1 MMINELPRNMMDIA
15 TTYFEDPKVQSQFKK
30 DMDNNMKMLSGLD
43 SVVTDQE
50 LSDQIN
56 SENNALID
64 NGTAEAMLE
73 RNDRESLEMLT
84 QNMYQ
89 MGVMSRTNP
98 DIAAADYYTQ
108 NEMANEAAVND
119 MYRIN
124 LTNSKRDPRLYSTKS
139 TIAYEKIA
147 EAADG
152 LQPNYVR
159 NTVRYLGQPALAIG
173 MTVGGGKI
181 GAGLTDAVMAGW
193 DYSVLG
199 DTIYNTQEYYNNKYL
214 DIINNDS
221 LSLEQFNEEMSN
233 FVKDIQINVAPEYQ
247 FEIFNSILEGP
258 DPFADAGLAFTS
270 GGVQTYLMPF
280 GFLAKLAKRAL
291 PFKRSNSL
299 KRMIMNQELS
309 EKIKKSITNTVDE
322 AAVDESIATKVA
334 EVAPKDAS
342 QTDVDTVKGIMKNDI
357 NDSKLLS
364 NSNNDTSF
372 FNRFLRG
379 LAGAD
384 EKTGSNQRGEI
395 RLEEPDQSYYIDHGK
410 GVDND
415 PMTLEEA
422 MKLKKQLQS
431 NAVVNVD
438 KNYTSEELPDYVA
451 FSSASVRPW
460 GQDDEGV
467 IRPYLSKE
475 TARTGAGGMSFHY
488 GIYGST
494 VAGNELSRKYYLRN
508 VHYQEA
514 MRNAFKSFMSD
525 DMIDKMTKETLKYT
539 DELDH
544 QAALRSQKDLERVFM
559 DLEGYDLSAY
569 ITQIKSKLKKATSN
583 FDKTYYSEMLT
594 GLKEI
599 SKVDRKNIPVFLN
612 TFTGKN
618 PIKYPYK
625 YIFDDEGSEPYVLKS
640 RPENFKEL
648 PLENQNKYKE
658 VDEKFNKWKQDIKN
672 AVYEKYPEKFEIVG
686 QTGMVDRDSWNNILD
701 IYVRDILNVKE
712 STESWLRSELNK
724 MGFSAWLHMHHDN
737 AMNVVTINDKDFSA
751 ITSMEIF
758 KNNFTDLEQNL
769 WDNGFGIVSA
779 GDGVGYFVREL
790 HGVKG
795 AKPMIVKNYKVV
807 DFGDYKEY
815 NNKK

>member
-1 MMINELPRNMMDIA
+1 MMINELPRNVIDIA
-15 TTYFEDPKVQSQFKK
+15 TTYFEDPKIQSQFKK

-43 SVVTDQE
+43 PVVTDQE
-50 LSDQIN
+50 LSDKIN
-56 SENNALID
+56 YENNALID

-73 RNDRESLEMLT
+73 RSDRESLEMLT

-139 TIAYEKIA
+139 TIAYEKIV

-173 MTVGGGKI
+173 MTVGGGKV

-193 DYSVLG
+193 DYSILG
-199 DTIYNTQEYYNNKYL
+199 DTIYNTQEYYNNRYL

-247 FEIFNSILEGP
+247 FEIFNSLLEGSN
-258 DPFADAGLAFTS
+258 PFADAGLAFTS
-270 GGVQTYLMPF
+270 VGVQTYLKPF
-280 GFLAKLAKRAL
+280 GFLAQLAKRAL

-299 KRMIMNQELS
+299 KRMLMNQELS

-322 AAVDESIATKVA
+322 AAVDENIATKVA
-334 EVAPKDAS
+334 EVAPKDTK
-342 QTDVDTVKGIMKNDI
+342 QTDIDTVKGIMKNDI

-364 NSNNDTSF
+364 NNNNDTSF
-372 FNRFLRG
+372 FNRLLRG

-422 MKLKKQLQS
+422 ERELKRLQGRKS
-431 NAVVNVD
+431 QVL
-438 KNYTSEELPDYVA
+438 YRERYIREENLDEVPEYVA
-451 FSSASVRPW
+451 ITTASKTPWDSLHVEYRP
-460 GQDDEGV
+460 
-467 IRPYLSKE
+467 
-475 TARTGAGGMSFHY
+475 RTG
-488 GIYGST
+488 
-494 VAGNELSRKYYLRN
+494 
-508 VHYQEA
+508 
-514 MRNAFKSFMSD
+514 
-525 DMIDKMTKETLKYT
+525 
-539 DELDH
+539 
-544 QAALRSQKDLERVFM
+544 
-559 DLEGYDLSAY
+559 
-569 ITQIKSKLKKATSN
+569 
-583 FDKTYYSEMLT
+583 
-594 GLKEI
+594 
-599 SKVDRKNIPVFLN
+599 
-612 TFTGKN
+612 
-618 PIKYPYK
+618 
-625 YIFDDEGSEPYVLKS
+625 EGSEAYGGGMYATFADSDWEAS
-640 RPENFKEL
+640 RKTYF
-648 PLENQNKYKE
+648 
-658 VDEKFNKWKQDIKN
+658 KN
-672 AVYEKYPEKFEIVG
+672 ALEKSDKAVLNTHYIPNPEKHPEMYLYYDAEDPGLKPFAINVLNTKSDKYFKIAEKQQKIIRSAIKDIEAGLQKRIQDAIKEGNTDLVNQLQFDHSFLLDHYNGDMTIFSWADYLRENVYGLDKPSYDFRSWEKEYWKNKGIKGLIHEGEGSTSTNIVIFDEDITSPVTKVETVDT
-686 QTGMVDRDSWNNILD
+686 QTGYNN
-701 IYVRDILNVKE
+701 
-712 STESWLRSELNK
+712 
-724 MGFSAWLHMHHDN
+724 AHM
-737 AMNVVTINDKDFSA
+737 
-751 ITSMEIF
+751 
-758 KNNFTDLEQNL
+758 
-769 WDNGFGIVSA
+769 IVSA

-790 HGVKG
+790 HSVKN
-795 AKPMIVKNYKVV
+795 AKPMIIKNGKVV